1 MKPQKKPFVVEIKQ
15 SRRGQ
20 KAPVASIWGDIDM
33 STYGLSE
40 DNLVRAPEASS
51 LIKAAA
57 ATEGD
62 EHGDQ

>member
-20 KAPVASIWGDIDM
+20 KSPVASIWGDIDIA
-33 STYGLSE
+33 TYGLSE
-40 DNLVRAPEASS
+40 DNPACASDIS
-51 LIKAAA
+51 TRINAAV

>member
-1 MKPQKKPFVVEIKQ
+1 MKPQKKPFVVEIRQ

-40 DNLVRAPEASS
+40 DNLACAPEASS
-51 LIKAAA
+51 RIKAEAV
-57 ATEGD
+57 TDGS
-62 EHGDQ
+62 EHGDE